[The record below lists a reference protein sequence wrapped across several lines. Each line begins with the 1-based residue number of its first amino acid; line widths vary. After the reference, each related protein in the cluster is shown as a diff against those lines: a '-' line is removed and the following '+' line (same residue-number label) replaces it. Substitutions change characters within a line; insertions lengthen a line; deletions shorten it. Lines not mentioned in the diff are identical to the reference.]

1 MKIAGHIWA
10 VVVIVVATLTAVV
23 VLAVTDSASDNLML
37 VIGMAVVPTIT
48 TLVVSSRM
56 EGQISDVK
64 TVSSRME
71 RQISDVKTEVDG
83 LANADPN
90 HRGT

>member
-1 MKIAGHIWA
+1 MKIVGHIWA

-23 VLAVTDSASDNLML
+23 VLAVTESASDNLML

-64 TVSSRME
+64 
-71 RQISDVKTEVDG
+71 KEVDG
-83 LANADPN
+83 RMSEALSKIPDSPPPN
-90 HRGT
+90 HRRP